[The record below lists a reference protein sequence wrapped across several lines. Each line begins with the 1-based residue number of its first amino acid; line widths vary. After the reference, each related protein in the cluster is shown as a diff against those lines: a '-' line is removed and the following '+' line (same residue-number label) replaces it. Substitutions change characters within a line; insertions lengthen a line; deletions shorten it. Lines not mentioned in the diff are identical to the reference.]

1 MKVTEPISFKYRA
14 FISYSHRDD
23 AWAKW
28 LHSGLEHYRI
38 DKDLVG
44 QETPAGPVP
53 RSLRPIF
60 RDRDEF
66 SAGHSLNEQS
76 VAALAASEFLIVL
89 CSPNA
94 ARSPYVN
101 EEIRCFKAMGRT
113 HRVIALIVDGEPGD
127 PKRDCFPPA
136 LRFKIDADGKITD
149 EREEP
154 IAADV
159 RPQGDGKHIALQKM
173 VAGLLGLGLDQIV
186 RRAER
191 AQRRKLRNW
200 VGALSLLVVIFAGLA
215 VWAEINR
222 RDAVTQRLLA
232 EQNFNVAKQAADAL
246 VFDIAQGL
254 RDVQGMS
261 VEKCA
266 QNSWPCGTGL

>member
-1 MKVTEPISFKYRA
+1 
-14 FISYSHRDD
+14 
-23 AWAKW
+23 
-28 LHSGLEHYRI
+28 
-38 DKDLVG
+38 
-44 QETPAGPVP
+44 
-53 RSLRPIF
+53 
-60 RDRDEF
+60 
-66 SAGHSLNEQS
+66 
-76 VAALAASEFLIVL
+76 
-89 CSPNA
+89 
-94 ARSPYVN
+94 
-101 EEIRCFKAMGRT
+101 
-113 HRVIALIVDGEPGD
+113 
-127 PKRDCFPPA
+127 

-222 RDAVTQRLLA
+222 QDAVKQRLLA
-232 EQNFNVAKQAADAL
+232 EQNFNVAKHAADAL

-254 RDVQGMS
+254 R
-261 VEKCA
+261 
-266 QNSWPCGTGL
+266 